1 MATDHPNFPVGNVQ
15 NYIVGNNEEYQGSTD
30 KCPKVMESVWG
41 VIKVLVKYRR
51 VLEDNWKVSGSN
63 DNCQVDN
70 GYCHWSTKQSGMLN
84 ITKIKV
90 ILIF

>member
-1 MATDHPNFPVGNVQ
+1 MRSIREVQ
-15 NYIVGNNEEYQGSTD
+15 ISVQ
-30 KCPKVMESVWG
+30 KLWKVWG

-51 VLEDNWKVSGSN
+51 VLEDNWRVSGSN